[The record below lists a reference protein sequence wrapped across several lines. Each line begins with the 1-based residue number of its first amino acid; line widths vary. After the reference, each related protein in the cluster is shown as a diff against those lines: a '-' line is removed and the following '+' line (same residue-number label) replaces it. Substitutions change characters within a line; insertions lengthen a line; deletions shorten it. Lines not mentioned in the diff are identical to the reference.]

1 MVPELANIIKT
12 WFIESSFEKSKEQII
27 EEIIQY

>member
-12 WFIESSFEKSKEQII
+12 WFIEFSFEKSKEQII